1 MSAEARVAELGLEL
15 PEAPAPGGNY
25 TPMVQ
30 VGDICYVSG
39 HGPLKTDG
47 EMLKGRVGSEVSE
60 EDGYV
65 AARQVGLAML
75 ATLRANLGSLDRVK
89 RVVKVL
95 GMVNAAPDFE
105 THPKVM
111 NGFSDLM
118 VEVFGDPGRAA
129 RSAIGMGS
137 LPGNI
142 SVEVEAI
149 VHRLNQLQSPV
160 TRLPDQISGL
170 DKVVHMKT
178 GRVGRSVPEL
188 RLNLAKRR

>member
-1 MSAEARVAELGLEL
+1 M
-15 PEAPAPGGNY
+15 Y
-25 TPMVQ
+25 
-30 VGDICYVSG
+30 YVSG
-39 HGPLKTDG
+39 HGPLKPDG
-47 EMLKGRVGSEVSE
+47 EMMKGRVGSEVSQD
-60 EDGYV
+60 DGYA

-75 ATLRANLGSLDRVK
+75 ATLKANLGSLDRVV

-105 THPKVM
+105 NHPAVI

-149 VHRLNQLQSPV
+149 LQVS
-160 TRLPDQISGL
+160 D
-170 DKVVHMKT
+170 
-178 GRVGRSVPEL
+178 
-188 RLNLAKRR
+188 

>member
-1 MSAEARVAELGLEL
+1 MSAEARVTELGLEL
-15 PEAPAPGGNY
+15 PAAPAPGGNY
-25 TPMVQ
+25 TPVVQ

-39 HGPLKTDG
+39 HGPLRPDG
-47 EMLKGRVGSEVSE
+47 EMLTGRVGSEVSE
-60 EDGYV
+60 EEGYL

-75 ATLRANLGSLDRVK
+75 ATLRSSLGSLDRVQ

-95 GMVNAAPDFE
+95 GMVNSTPEFQ

-118 VEVFGDPGRAA
+118 VEVFGEPGRAA

-149 VHRLNQLQSPV
+149 IQVS
-160 TRLPDQISGL
+160 
-170 DKVVHMKT
+170 
-178 GRVGRSVPEL
+178 E
-188 RLNLAKRR
+188 